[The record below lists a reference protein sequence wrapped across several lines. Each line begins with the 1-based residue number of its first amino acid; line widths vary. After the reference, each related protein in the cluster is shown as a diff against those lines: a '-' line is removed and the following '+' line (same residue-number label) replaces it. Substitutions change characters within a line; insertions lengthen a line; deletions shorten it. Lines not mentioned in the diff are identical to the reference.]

1 MKRTPVILLAAAAV
15 LLVLAVVAFFAL
27 RGLGGVAVQSGATAV
42 LTAPA
47 QQSQVTAGQAFRIEG
62 EVKGSAVAK
71 VQVLVNNQPIA
82 VIDQPDENGAFP
94 LAIDYQVP
102 PSALGGSSVV
112 QLKGFN
118 SEDVVV
124 VTSEPVFIQV
134 IALVQP
140 TATPLPAPTA
150 APPTATPESV
160 AAEPTAVP
168 TPEAPKIVNVENDK
182 VNVRSG
188 PGTGYDIVGKLPKDQ
203 SAVVKGKNEDGTWWQ
218 IEFTGGGKDGAWVI
232 GELVKFTG
240 DAGSLP
246 VVKVAPPEKAAS
258 AAPAAPAA
266 PTPTATPIPA
276 PTTAPA
282 ALLPYSQADS
292 FVPRNDI
299 GDVPLGHNGEG
310 NSSKWTWTINGA
322 QRAELEITA
331 PTGVPDVYDCPQGNL
346 AGVQPNS
353 AAGKRVPIN
362 LPTGEFPFTL
372 TEKGY
377 YVFTLYVTRADG
389 TQTSIPRAVIFGCY
403 KKPGR

>member
-1 MKRTPVILLAAAAV
+1 MKRTPVLLLAAAAV
-15 LLVLAVVAFFAL
+15 LLIVAAVVYFVL
-27 RGLGGVAVQSGATAV
+27 PSLLGGSGAQNGATAV

-47 QQSQVTAGQAFRIEG
+47 QQFQVTAGQAFRIEG
-62 EVKGSAVAK
+62 EVKGSVVAK

-82 VIDQPDENGAFP
+82 VIDQADENGTFP
-94 LAIDYQVP
+94 LVIDYQIP
-102 PSALGGSSVV
+102 PNAAGGSSVV

-118 SEDVVV
+118 AEDAMVV
-124 VTSEPVFIQV
+124 SSDPVFIQ
-134 IALVQP
+134 IAALTPP
-140 TATPLPAPTA
+140 TATPAPEPTAAPTVPPPTPAADAPTA
-150 APPTATPESV
+150 API
-160 AAEPTAVP
+160 
-168 TPEAPKIVNVENDK
+168 PEAARIVNVENDK

-188 PGTGYDIVGKLPKDQ
+188 PGTGYELVGKVLKTEGAP
-203 SAVVKGKNEDGTWWQ
+203 VKGKSEDGTWWQ
-218 IEFTGGGKDGAWVI
+218 IEYADAKAGMAWI
-232 GELVKFTG
+232 FGELVQFTG
-240 DAGSLP
+240 DAAAVP
-246 VVKVAPPEKAAS
+246 IVKVAPPEAAPAEAT
-258 AAPAAPAA
+258 AAPAA
-266 PTPTATPIPA
+266 TATPVPA

-292 FVPRNDI
+292 FAPRNDI

-322 QRAELEITA
+322 QRAEIEITA

-353 AAGKRVPIN
+353 AAGKRVPVN

-377 YVFTLYVTRADG
+377 YVFTMYVTKADG
-389 TQTSIPRAVIFGCY
+389 GQTSIPRAVIFGCY

>member
-1 MKRTPVILLAAAAV
+1 MKRTPVLLLAAAAV
-15 LLVLAVVAFFAL
+15 LLIVAAVVYFVL
-27 RGLGGVAVQSGATAV
+27 PSVLGGSAAQNGATAV

-47 QQSQVTAGQAFRIEG
+47 QQFQVMAGQSFRIEG
-62 EVKGSAVAK
+62 EVKGSVVAK

-82 VIDQPDENGAFP
+82 VIDQADENGAFP
-94 LAIDYQVP
+94 LVIDYQIP
-102 PSALGGSSVV
+102 PNATGGSSVV

-118 SEDVVV
+118 TEDAMVV
-124 VTSEPVFIQV
+124 SSDPVFIQ
-134 IALVQP
+134 IAALM
-140 TATPLPAPTA
+140 
-150 APPTATPESV
+150 PPTATPAPEPTAAPTV
-160 AAEPTAVP
+160 LPAQTAAAEAPTAVP
-168 TPEAPKIVNVENDK
+168 TSAAARIVNVENDK

-188 PGTGYDIVGKLPKDQ
+188 PGTGYDLVGKVLKDEG
-203 SAVVKGKNEDGTWWQ
+203 ALVKGKSEDGTWWQ
-218 IEFTGGGKDGAWVI
+218 IEYADGKAGLAWVF
-232 GELVKFTG
+232 GELVQFSG
-240 DAGSLP
+240 DAA
-246 VVKVAPPEKAAS
+246 VVPAVKIAPPETAAADAT
-258 AAPAAPAA
+258 AAPAA
-266 PTPTATPIPA
+266 TATPVPA

-292 FVPRNDI
+292 FAPRNDI

-322 QRAELEITA
+322 QRAEIEITA

-353 AAGKRVPIN
+353 AAGKRVPIS

-377 YVFTLYVTRADG
+377 YVFTMYVTKADG
-389 TQTSIPRAVIFGCY
+389 GQTSIPRAVIFGCY